1 MGRSS
6 GSRRGRGEP
15 HSSSSASSSSSS
27 LAPSSKKQSSNPKRN
42 SLDFI
47 HPTSSSN
54 HSSAIPRGN
63 GYQAMSIPMPPPPS
77 LYFSLLPGS
86 NGSNGGQQSGQ
97 QGSGSHSNSN
107 SPRPSPAILHTSPS
121 SNNIHNNNNKNNNYY
136 GFLDK
141 KTRSKSTS
149 AKHRQPHHPPSIQ
162 FHLDHHSEPTTPAS
176 HPSLSSSHHHGNPSK
191 SATNLHL
198 QSPSNPTTP
207 AIPTA
212 PGLSSGSLSG
222 TRTGAGGFNHYH
234 TLHHP
239 PTVSYPLSMTHSRR
253 SSLSNPYGPSEKSD
267 PQRQK
272 GG

>member
-15 HSSSSASSSSSS
+15 HSSSSASSSNSS
-27 LAPSSKKQSSNPKRN
+27 LAPSSSKKQSINPKRH
-42 SLDFI
+42 SLDSI
-47 HPTSSSN
+47 HPNSSSN

-77 LYFSLLPGS
+77 LYFSLLPSSSGS
-86 NGSNGGQQSGQ
+86 NNGNGQQQQQQ

-107 SPRPSPAILHTSPS
+107 SPRPSPALIHTSTS
-121 SNNIHNNNNKNNNYY
+121 FNSN
-136 GFLDK
+136 GFLGK
-141 KTRSKSTS
+141 RATRSKSTS
-149 AKHRQPHHPPSIQ
+149 AKNRQPHHPPSIQ
-162 FHLDHHSEPTTPAS
+162 FHLEPHSEPTTPAFYPT
-176 HPSLSSSHHHGNPSK
+176 PSNIYGSPSK
-191 SATNLHL
+191 STTNLHP
-198 QSPSNPTTP
+198 QSLSNPTTP
-207 AIPTA
+207 AIPSA
-212 PGLSSGSLSG
+212 PSSLSG
-222 TRTGAGGFNHYH
+222 IGNGGVNHYH

-239 PTVSYPLSMTHSRR
+239 PRSSFPLSMTHSRR

>member
-15 HSSSSASSSSSS
+15 HSSSSASSSNSS
-27 LAPSSKKQSSNPKRN
+27 LAPSSKKQSINPKRH
-42 SLDFI
+42 SLDSI
-47 HPTSSSN
+47 HPNSSSN

-107 SPRPSPAILHTSPS
+107 SPRPSPAILHTSTS
-121 SNNIHNNNNKNNNYY
+121 SNNNNSNNNN
-136 GFLDK
+136 GFFGK

-162 FHLDHHSEPTTPAS
+162 FHLDPHSEPNTPAS
-176 HPSLSSSHHHGNPSK
+176 HPSLSSSHHHGSPSK
-191 SATNLHL
+191 SATNLHP
-198 QSPSNPTTP
+198 QSLSNPTTP

-212 PGLSSGSLSG
+212 PGSFSGSLSG

-239 PTVSYPLSMTHSRR
+239 PTASYPLSMTHSRR